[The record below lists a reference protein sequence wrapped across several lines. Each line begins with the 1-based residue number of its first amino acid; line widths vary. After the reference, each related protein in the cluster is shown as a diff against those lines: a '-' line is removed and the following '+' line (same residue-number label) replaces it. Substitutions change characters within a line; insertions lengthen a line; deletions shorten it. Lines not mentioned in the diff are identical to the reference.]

1 METKNDKYNMD
12 RDDMDLILI
21 NILSDEA
28 TSDQQ
33 ERFEQWLTEDENHRE
48 QFATIRSYW
57 NTSVLPESL
66 PDSDTLCQMTMSKV
80 NKNKRFQFR
89 NIKRKVVILLSIAA
103 SLLIG
108 IIGTLLTQNL
118 LFRPTENYTYVSG
131 NSVSKLTLPD
141 GSLIH
146 LNKNSSLTYN
156 SDFGKKDRKVS
167 LIGEGYF
174 DVTKNPDKQFI
185 VDLGDALISVKGT
198 VFNAYNNP
206 DKGLK
211 GAALVEGSVEFTT
224 SSQHLQLTPLR
235 KIDYDSLTEE
245 IMVETFDPMIT
256 TAWKDNLFR
265 YNAISFKELIN
276 NIEELYKVS
285 IRFPGDQFNGCYT
298 GTLDL
303 EMSVAQLMDMLCI
316 QAKSNWIRKDGIYYL
331 SK

>member
-1 METKNDKYNMD
+1 MSDKYNME

-28 TSDQQ
+28 TPDQH
-33 ERFEQWLTEDENHRE
+33 EIFEQWLAEDEKHRE
-48 QFATIRSYW
+48 QFAAIRSYW
-57 NTSVLPESL
+57 NTSVVPESL
-66 PDSDTLCQMTMSKV
+66 PDTSAWYQMTMSKV
-80 NKNKRFQFR
+80 NKGKRLQFN
-89 NIKRKVVILLSIAA
+89 NIGRKFVALLSIAV
-103 SLLIG
+103 SLLVG
-108 IIGTLLTQNL
+108 VLGTLFAES
-118 LFRPTENYTYVSG
+118 LFFKPTDNYTYVSG

-141 GSLIH
+141 GSLVH
-146 LNKNSSLTYN
+146 LNKNSSLSYN

-174 DVTKNPDKQFI
+174 DVTKNPGKQFV
-185 VDLGDALISVKGT
+185 VDLGDAIISVKGT
-198 VFNAYNNP
+198 VFNAYNDP

-224 SSQHLQLTPLR
+224 ASQHLQLTPLR
-235 KIDYDSLTEE
+235 KIEYDSSKEE
-245 IMVETFDPMIT
+245 IMVDTFDPMIT

-265 YNAISFKELIN
+265 YNAIPFNELIG

-285 IRFPGDQFNGCYT
+285 IRFPENQFNGCYT

-316 QAKSNWIRKDGIYYL
+316 QAKAKWTRQDGIYYL
-331 SK
+331 SKLI